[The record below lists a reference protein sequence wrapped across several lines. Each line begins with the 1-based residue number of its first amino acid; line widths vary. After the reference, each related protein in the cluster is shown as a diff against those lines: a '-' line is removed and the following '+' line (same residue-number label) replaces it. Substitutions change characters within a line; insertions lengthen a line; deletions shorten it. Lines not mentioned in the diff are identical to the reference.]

1 MTVKSLTLAIASSLT
16 VLLGGCASEQIKEP
30 SAPAMGSA
38 SSATAGAPQSAQPP
52 SAGLA
57 PRSLGANPLHDSGN
71 LLAKR
76 SLYYDFDQY
85 DFKSEYRPIVEAHA
99 AFLRSHA
106 SATLRIEG
114 NADERGSREYN
125 LALGQ
130 RRADSVKRALQL
142 MGIADQRIETTSWG
156 EEKPTPAG
164 HDESAW
170 AQHRRSDITYTQ
182 E

>member
-1 MTVKSLTLAIASSLT
+1 MTVKSLTLSIASSLT
-16 VLLGGCASEQIKEP
+16 VLLSGCASEQIKETSDP
-30 SAPAMGSA
+30 
-38 SSATAGAPQSAQPP
+38 ATASGSQGTMRAPQAASQTA
-52 SAGLA
+52 LA
-57 PRSLGANPLHDSGN
+57 SRPLGANPLHDPGSI
-71 LLAKR
+71 LAKR
-76 SLYYDFDQY
+76 SIYYDFDQY

-99 AFLRSHA
+99 AYLRSHA
-106 SATLRIEG
+106 AATLRIEG

-156 EEKPTPAG
+156 EEKPSPIG
-164 HDESAW
+164 NDEAAW
-170 AQHRRSDITYTQ
+170 AQHRRSDIGYTQ